1 MKWFNQF
8 FSLLALCAAI
18 LFSSVNAADEM
29 LTFDNDDLRDR
40 YSELTFQLRCPKCQ
54 NQNVADSNAPISLD
68 IRQKTYEMLHQGYS
82 DQDIIDFMVE
92 RYTEFVIYKPQLSI
106 VTIWLWI
113 VPFSILLIGGVILI
127 QMTRRKAT
135 ASDIELSDEES
146 ERLSELLKEKS

>member
-1 MKWFNQF
+1 MKWYKTIL
-8 FSLLALCAAI
+8 SSLALSLAM
-18 LFSSVNAADEM
+18 LFVPVNAADEM

-92 RYTEFVIYKPQLSI
+92 RYTEFVIYKPQFSI
-106 VTIWLWI
+106 VTVWLWI
-113 VPFSILLIGGVILI
+113 VPFSILFIGGVILV

-135 ASDIELSDEES
+135 AGEAELSSEEND
-146 ERLSELLKEKS
+146 RLNELLKEKS

>member
-1 MKWFNQF
+1 
-8 FSLLALCAAI
+8 
-18 LFSSVNAADEM
+18 
-29 LTFDNDDLRDR
+29 
-40 YSELTFQLRCPKCQ
+40 
-54 NQNVADSNAPISLD
+54 
-68 IRQKTYEMLHQGYS
+68 
-82 DQDIIDFMVE
+82 MVE